1 MKKLLVLSLV
11 LGFFPELSGALSQPE
26 LDPIGELEQKI
37 ADKQQEIRNLERAC
51 PYPRCEALATCQ
63 SDSDCVLVYSTCCG
77 CSSSGSGYKV
87 SVPVSNQAA
96 YEADLNH
103 ECSQPPMVCLMDLN
117 TVCAGGYEAVCV
129 NSKCT
134 AQLKA
139 PPNTATPT
147 PSCIRTACSRTLDE
161 ARAEVARLQRE
172 LADLE
177 ADLEEGPQES
187 DGPRGIVYIVAVN
200 DQSKTCANI
209 KIGWRDSQQAGQTRC
224 ELPSGWKATPMPH
237 GTCPSGYDIVPS
249 VREGVNCETKQNWA
263 QSHDD
268 WLNSFKVAAGED
280 AAIKKIK
287 KQRKLLLLAGAV
299 SAGAGAYLLHCQCN
313 PTPATDSDP
322 TGGGKYGGEC
332 FKKGGDG
339 SASASTDTTTVTT
352 VAEQINSPKLL
363 GGPPGTT
370 MGCWL
375 GPLALGQ
382 AGIML
387 YKWHKLG
394 KKQKQLSSDDD
405 TTSAELAANTE
416 ANSNSPSGSGS
427 RAANSEDDS
436 APPSSYDVPCL
447 EDPTQTCQLV
457 NSGTH
462 ITTLDG
468 SPPIPLSQ
476 VRQEQMAQLSSTER
490 TRVEEL
496 IEEARE
502 DLSEIND
509 RLAELESQF
518 QPVDT
523 AQANPFDMN
532 SLETITPPS
541 DTGGG
546 SGSLAGGVSPSLE
559 EDGEAA
565 DNLLAGSPG
574 NTPALGLP
582 PSDLFGTDSGDD
594 GNDDGTASYAGGLF
608 RNSNRRSPAEDKQIN
623 SMTFGDT
630 KIATADVNLF
640 GVTRGSYNDLRYR
653 GEFIEP
659 DNQGGTVWTPTLPG
673 SGTE

>member
-11 LGFFPELSGALSQPE
+11 LGFFPELSGAASQSF
-26 LDPIGELEQKI
+26 LEQKI

-51 PYPRCEALATCQ
+51 PRPRCKTLATCQ
-63 SDSDCVLVYSTCCG
+63 NDSDCVLVHSTCCG

-96 YEADLNH
+96 YEADLEH
-103 ECSQPPMVCLMDLN
+103 KCSQPPVMACLMDVN
-117 TVCAGGYEAVCV
+117 TVCAAGYEAVCV
-129 NSKCT
+129 NSQCT

-139 PPNTATPT
+139 PPNTASPT
-147 PSCIRTACSRTLDE
+147 PSCIRTACARTLDE
-161 ARAEVARLQRE
+161 ARAEVTRLQTE
-172 LADLE
+172 LADLNGWQE
-177 ADLEEGPQES
+177 REPQ
-187 DGPRGIVYIVAVN
+187 GTIYIVAVN
-200 DQSKTCANI
+200 DKSKTCENI
-209 KIGWRDSQQAGQTRC
+209 EIGGKSQAGQTRC
-224 ELPSGWKATPMPH
+224 EIPAGWRATPN
-237 GTCPSGYDIVPS
+237 GLCPSGYAKPQVSS
-249 VREGVNCETKQNWA
+249 VRKGVNCETKQNWA
-263 QSHDD
+263 QTHND
-268 WLNSFKVAAGED
+268 WQKSLIAAGED

-287 KQRKLLLLAGAV
+287 KQRRLLLLAGVV
-299 SAGAGAYLLHCQCN
+299 SAGAGAYLLACQCN
-313 PTPATDSDP
+313 PSSLAINSGTGP
-322 TGGGKYGGEC
+322 TGDGTGGSG
-332 FKKGGDG
+332 KKTCSDHREE
-339 SASASTDTTTVTT
+339 SKAAWATTDTTAQSL
-352 VAEQINSPKLL
+352 AESLSSSGMI

-387 YKWHKLG
+387 HKWHKLG
-394 KKQKQLSSDDD
+394 KKKKQLSSDYA
-405 TTSAELAANTE
+405 TSARLPSAMGAANGKGVLLE
-416 ANSNSPSGSGS
+416 S
-427 RAANSEDDS
+427 RSKW

-447 EDPTQTCQLV
+447 EDPSQTCQLV

-468 SPPIPLSQ
+468 SPPIPLET
-476 VRQEQMAQLSSTER
+476 VRQQQMAQLSSTER

-496 IEEARE
+496 IEEAHE
-502 DLSEIND
+502 DLGEIND

-523 AQANPFDMN
+523 AQANLFDMN
-532 SLETITPPS
+532 SLETVAPPS

-546 SGSLAGGVSPSLE
+546 SGSLAGGVTPSLE

-608 RNSNRRSPAEDKQIN
+608 RSSNRRSPAEDKQIN

-630 KIATADVNLF
+630 KIATADENLF
-640 GVTRGSYNDLRYR
+640 GVTRGSYNNLRYR